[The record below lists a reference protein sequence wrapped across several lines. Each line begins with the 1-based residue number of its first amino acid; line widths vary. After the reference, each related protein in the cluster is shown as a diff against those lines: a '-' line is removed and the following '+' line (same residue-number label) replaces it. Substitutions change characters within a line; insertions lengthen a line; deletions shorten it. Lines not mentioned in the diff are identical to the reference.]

1 MTTAQLNSKFEDPRF
16 HKESL
21 NAMYEIRLCLAIEN
35 VTQHGEK
42 ESCKGLDPWSGR
54 IQQKYRNSFYKWIG
68 GASDSITSLLLL
80 PTHTDL
86 LTAYADG
93 RLHL

>member
-21 NAMYEIRLCLAIEN
+21 NAMYEIRPCLVIEN
-35 VTQHGEK
+35 VFQHGEK
-42 ESCKGLDPWSGR
+42 ERCEGSDPWSGR
-54 IQQKYRNSFYKWIG
+54 IQQEYRNSFYKWIG
-68 GASDSITSLLLL
+68 GASDSITSLLLVAI
-80 PTHTDL
+80 HTDS